1 MHDRPVIVPDPA
13 AAATTSNRPAWGY
26 WLIAALLAAAAA
38 LGASSLAFLCDDA
51 FIHFRYAANAHAGHG
66 LVWNPAPFVPVEGY
80 GFLWVVVLW
89 ATWSWF
95 GIEPPDAANALSIG
109 FGALQILLLAA
120 VARRLVDRM
129 SRPVGVAVGVAA
141 LVAIVGNRTFL
152 QWFTGGLDTAL
163 YNLWLLGWVLWAC
176 RSSARTTGAG
186 WLGVW
191 ASLAALA
198 TLTRPDGFTLVA
210 GTVALAAFRAWR
222 GALPWRR
229 LLVGLLP
236 LLVVAA
242 HVAWRRSFYG
252 EWLPNTY
259 FAKVVDWWPEAGV
272 RYFACFAIENGA
284 WMWLPIAAAWAW
296 MTLRGSGARACW
308 QAVLRVGPAA
318 IAAGV
323 VLFNTCYY
331 LFRVGGDHFE
341 YRVLSP
347 LVPLATLA
355 CVAMAARMSTRRWVA
370 IAIAAALLLA
380 GSAGW
385 LHYSV
390 TRHAATGSS
399 GVLLVERLQA
409 VTPHAPAFLKPLT
422 RWFDRQQLWLWYRY
436 ICLRCENH
444 ARLLEGLR
452 RRHPHRRHLG
462 EEAGPFPIRAESAV
476 GVPGWAL
483 PDCNFLD
490 VFGLNDRVVAR
501 TPIVAAPELS
511 LAELTRFV
519 RAADREGDGI
529 LDQEELRDALGN
541 AFGVRPDDGYGMQM
555 LQLFWS
561 IWCDDDSRRVTVDQ
575 AIEIGSTVSLS
586 RRMAHERSP
595 PPGYIE
601 AFEPNVEYLPGGD
614 VVVRPRAVPMTAE
627 RIRQIEAEWWQ
638 KVQEGRW
645 R

>member
-1 MHDRPVIVPDPA
+1 VHDRPVPVPDPA
-13 AAATTSNRPAWGY
+13 AAATTSKRPAWAY

-38 LGASSLAFLCDDA
+38 AGASSLAFLCDDA

-95 GIEPPDAANALSIG
+95 GVEPPDAANALSIG
-109 FGALQILLLAA
+109 FGLLQIGMLA
-120 VARRLVDRM
+120 VAARGLADR
-129 SRPVGVAVGVAA
+129 SGRTVSWVVGIAA
-141 LVAIVGNRTFL
+141 LAAIVGNRTFL

-163 YNLWLLGWVLWAC
+163 FNLWLVGWVLWAFRPGA
-176 RSSARTTGAG
+176 RSAGAP
-186 WLGVW
+186 WLGAW
-191 ASLAALA
+191 SGLAALA
-198 TLTRPDGFTLVA
+198 ALTRPDGLTLVA
-210 GTVALAAFRAWR
+210 ATVAVAGWQCWRRALSWR
-222 GALPWRR
+222 G
-229 LLVGLLP
+229 LVGGLLP

-242 HVAWRRSFYG
+242 HAVWRRSFYG

-259 FAKVVDWWPEAGV
+259 FAKVVAGWPEAGA
-272 RYFACFAIENGA
+272 RYFACFALENGA
-284 WMWLPIAAAWAW
+284 WTWFPIAAAAAW
-296 MTLRGSGARACW
+296 VALRRHGARACG
-308 QAVLRVGPAA
+308 QAVLRNGPAVLA
-318 IAAGV
+318 VGV
-323 VLFNTCYY
+323 VLFNTGYY

-355 CVAMAARMSTRRWVA
+355 CVAMAARLSAGPRLPLA
-370 IAIAAALLLA
+370 IATGLLLA
-380 GSAGW
+380 GATGW
-385 LHYSV
+385 AHLAV
-390 TRHAATGSS
+390 TRQPAAGPG
-399 GVLLVERLQA
+399 GVLLVDRLQA

-444 ARLLEGLR
+444 ARLLDGLR

-462 EEAGPFPIRAESAV
+462 EQAGPFPIRAESAV
-476 GVPGWAL
+476 GVPGWVL
-483 PDCNFLD
+483 PDCNFID

-501 TPIVAAPELS
+501 TPVVIAPEVS
-511 LAELTRFV
+511 KQDLARHVL
-519 RAADREGDGI
+519 AADREGDGI
-529 LDQEELRDALGN
+529 LDQEELRDALGY

-561 IWCDDDSRRVTVDQ
+561 IWCDDDSRRVTIAQ
-575 AIEIGSTVSLS
+575 AVEIGSTISFA

-595 PPGYIE
+595 PPGYVE
-601 AFEPNVEYLPGGD
+601 SFEPNVEYLPDGE

-627 RIRQIEAEWWQ
+627 RIRQIEAEWWR
-638 KVQEGRW
+638 KVQEGR